1 MQVHEAAQT
10 PTNGSSRQRNN
21 AAVSNSSTPK
31 PVSLNLPE
39 AVELL
44 VEHFRCTEEH
54 ARDLLERAVYG
65 GSLKDITTFYPDGT
79 EIPTKISDW
88 QNIDWDSGYVTMEP
102 SYSGSPAQHLPV
114 IPLLSRDELYKCYGI
129 HQDRS
134 TGRKRGGRPLQHDWD
149 AFWTEV
155 CRRIYEDGLPKTQQE
170 LVVEMLAWTDGTID
184 QRTIEKKL
192 SRLLAVLKL
201 D

>member
-1 MQVHEAAQT
+1 M
-10 PTNGSSRQRNN
+10 SD
-21 AAVSNSSTPK
+21 SSTPK
-31 PVSLNLPE
+31 PVTLNLPE

-54 ARDLLERAVYG
+54 ARDLLERALYG
-65 GSLKDITTFYPDGT
+65 GSLKDTKTFYPDGN
-79 EIPTKISDW
+79 EFPTMISGW

-102 SYSGSPAQHLPV
+102 SYSGSPATELPV

-129 HQDRS
+129 QQDRS

-149 AFWTEV
+149 EFWIEI
-155 CRRIYEDGLPKTQQE
+155 CRRIHEDGLPETQQE
-170 LVVEMLAWTDGTID
+170 LVAGMVDWFFNRRDETID

-192 SRLLAVLKL
+192 SKLLAVLKL